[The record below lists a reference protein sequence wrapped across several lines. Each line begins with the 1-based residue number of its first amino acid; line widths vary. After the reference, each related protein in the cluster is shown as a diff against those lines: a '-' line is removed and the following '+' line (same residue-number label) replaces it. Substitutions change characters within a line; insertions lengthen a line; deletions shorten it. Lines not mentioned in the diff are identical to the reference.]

1 LDGES
6 TQGFPLL
13 AQALAGSEKFNHPI
27 LISLS
32 SGPSP
37 IHIPIPHLHLGPI
50 HDDCFLSFAYS
61 AADLIVISS
70 LQDNLPNAVLEA
82 IACGT
87 PVMGFAVGGIPDM
100 VRPGITG
107 LLVTPQ
113 EVSGLSAAI
122 GELLR
127 DPVRRADKARNCR
140 RIAVEEYG
148 LELQARR
155 YLDIYE
161 TQVNAQRPQ

>member
-1 LDGES
+1 
-6 TQGFPLL
+6 
-13 AQALAGSEKFNHPI
+13 
-27 LISLS
+27 
-32 SGPSP
+32 
-37 IHIPIPHLHLGPI
+37 
-50 HDDCFLSFAYS
+50 
-61 AADLIVISS
+61 
-70 LQDNLPNAVLEA
+70 
-82 IACGT
+82 
-87 PVMGFAVGGIPDM
+87 MGFAVGGIPDM